1 MTLLSKAEII
11 CLIKEIRNLDNSE
24 EEIDRFLRQLEQGV
38 LDPQISDYIFW
49 SEMTLEEIADK
60 ALAYKPISL

>member
-1 MTLLSKAEII
+1 MTFLSKAEII

-24 EEIDRFLRQLEQGV
+24 EEI
-38 LDPQISDYIFW
+38 
-49 SEMTLEEIADK
+49 ADK